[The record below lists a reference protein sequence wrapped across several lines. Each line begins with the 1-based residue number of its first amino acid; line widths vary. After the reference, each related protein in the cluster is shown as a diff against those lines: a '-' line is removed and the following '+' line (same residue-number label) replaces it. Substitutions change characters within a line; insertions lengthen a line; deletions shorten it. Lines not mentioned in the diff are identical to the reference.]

1 MVLGKRYYFGGNT
14 MSFLKVA
21 AVAVAVSGGILAFAP
36 AEAQAQG
43 YGYYGQGYGHHY
55 ASQHQYVHPRV
66 AHRIARHQA
75 RLARQQAWEQHYY
88 AQQHYG
94 RPSHYGYSYHQPRA
108 QSFSYSFGW

>member
-1 MVLGKRYYFGGNT
+1 MT

-21 AVAVAVSGGILAFAP
+21 AVAVAVSGGILTFAP

-43 YGYYGQGYGHHY
+43 YGHYGRGYGHHY
-55 ASQHQYVHPRV
+55 APQHQYVHPRI

-75 RLARQQAWEQHYY
+75 RVARQQAWQQQYY
-88 AQQHYG
+88 YG
-94 RPSHYGYSYHQPRA
+94 HARPRHYGYAPTYHGHGYHQPHT